1 MNLTPQS
8 PFSSKA
14 SQLLSWGHWFTF
26 ANIGLVLLISI
37 SYLLADKPPT
47 SALGGFYMLITWLS
61 HTSFITFCAFVLTIF
76 PLSLVFPYPRHIRG
90 MAALLATCGIST
102 LSLDAFVYFQLGYHL
117 NIQALPE
124 ILSLLWGKFSVS
136 PILVSVLAV
145 GFILAV
151 FVFELL
157 AGNRAWRHLA
167 ELKQYRFPK
176 YATAILVSCFATS
189 HSIHIW
195 ADANAYFDVTKQDN
209 ILPLSYPTTA
219 KTLLARH
226 DLLDIKQY
234 EQARDISLTNAQSQF
249 AFNRPLPKCL
259 PQNEI
264 PATVVVFEQHAALT
278 AFANK
283 YQLQPTAQLLQPSDH
298 NDAIFNLV
306 YGLPAYYKS
315 AMSQNEQPPWSS
327 EGQLVSVSG
336 LSFIDDID
344 VKEAPIK
351 IISAN
356 QLNTDKNIEG
366 PVIAFSL
373 APHSTDIVYN
383 GMFYSNYF
391 DAVDQ
396 PTFKQLHDIMYTLVA
411 SHLGCPQLATSTMLG
426 RDLKHSIS
434 NEGVN
439 YTQGVLV
446 AFRKDRI
453 TLVSQD
459 GSYKNVSGTEG
470 FAIDQKL
477 DIPFLINNIKV
488 LKKFSSQKH
497 TP

>member
-37 SYLLADKPPT
+37 SYLLADKPPA

-90 MAALLATCGIST
+90 MAALLATGGISI

-124 ILSLLWGKFSVS
+124 IISLLWGKFSGS
-136 PILVSVLAV
+136 PLIVTMLVV

-167 ELKQYRFPK
+167 ELKGYRFPR
-176 YATAILVSCFATS
+176 YATAILVSCFAAS

-234 EQARDISLTNAQSQF
+234 EQARDISLAKAHSQF
-249 AFNRPLPKCL
+249 TFNKPLPQCQ
-259 PQNEI
+259 PQSTVS
-264 PATVVVFEQHAALT
+264 ATIVVFEQQSELA
-278 AFANK
+278 AFADK
-283 YQLQPTAQLLQPSDH
+283 HQLQPTAQLLQPSNH
-298 NDAIFNLV
+298 EDAIFNLV

-315 AMSQNEQPPWSS
+315 AMSQDSLPPWSS
-327 EGQLVSVSG
+327 EAQLVSVMG
-336 LSFIDDID
+336 LSLIADMD
-344 VKEAPIK
+344 VTDAPIK
-351 IISAN
+351 IIAAD
-356 QLNTDKNIEG
+356 QFDEEKNIEG

-373 APHSTDIVYN
+373 APHSTDVVYN
-383 GMFYSNYF
+383 SVFYSNYF
-391 DAVDQ
+391 DSSDLL
-396 PTFKQLHDIMYTLVA
+396 TFKQLHDITYTLVA
-411 SHLGCPQLATSTMLG
+411 DHLNCPQLATSSMLG
-426 RDLKHSIS
+426 RDLKHSNS

-488 LKKFSSQKH
+488 LKTFSPQKH

>member
-26 ANIGLVLLISI
+26 ANIGLVLLIST
-37 SYLLADKPPT
+37 SYLLADKPPVST
-47 SALGGFYMLITWLS
+47 LGGFYMFITWLS

-76 PLSLVFPYPRHIRG
+76 PLSLIFPYPRHIRG
-90 MAALLATCGIST
+90 MAALLATCGVSI

-124 ILSLLWGKFSVS
+124 IISLLWGKFSGS
-136 PILVSVLAV
+136 PLLVTILAV

-151 FVFELL
+151 LVFELL

-167 ELKQYRFPK
+167 ELKTYRFPK
-176 YATAILVSCFATS
+176 YATAILVSSFAAS

-209 ILPLSYPTTA
+209 VLPLSYPTTA

-226 DLLDIKQY
+226 DLLDIKRY
-234 EQARDISLTNAQSQF
+234 EQARDISLTNVQSQF
-249 AFNRPLPKCL
+249 AFDRPLPLCQ
-259 PQNEI
+259 PQKVT
-264 PATVVVFEQHAALT
+264 PATIVVFEQHSELT
-278 AFANK
+278 TFVGK
-283 YQLQPTAQLLQPSDH
+283 YKLQPTAQLLQPSNH
-298 NDAIFNLV
+298 EDAVFNLV
-306 YGLPAYYKS
+306 FGLPAYYKS
-315 AMSQNEQPPWSS
+315 AMSQNSQPPWSS
-327 EGQLVSVSG
+327 EGQLVSVMG
-336 LSFIDDID
+336 LSSIVDID
-344 VKEAPIK
+344 VQSAPIK
-351 IISAN
+351 IIGAN
-356 QLNTDKNIEG
+356 QLDDEKNIEG

-373 APHSTDIVYN
+373 APNSTDVIYN
-383 GMFYSNYF
+383 SVFYSNYF
-391 DAVDQ
+391 DSTDQ
-396 PTFKQLHDIMYTLVA
+396 ITFKQLHDITHTLVA

-426 RDLKHSIS
+426 RDLKHSNS

-488 LKKFSSQKH
+488 LKKFSPQKH
-497 TP
+497 SQ